1 MKDMKTHLIEWKRLV
16 KLGRTCDRCED
27 TGATL
32 RKVIRE
38 LNTGCVKARV
48 RFRLKTVRLPA
59 ARLAESNAIL
69 IDGQPLEQLVPRAR
83 VGETDCP
90 TCGELTGETLKCRAL
105 NVDGR
110 THDSVPA
117 ELIRA
122 AVCRVADC
130 CGEGCECG
138 CGCESGR
145 PQASKSP
152 CCA

>member
-1 MKDMKTHLIEWKRLV
+1 MKTHLIEWKRLV
-16 KLGRTCDRCED
+16 KHGRTCDRCED

-32 RKVIRE
+32 RRVVRD
-38 LNTGCVKARV
+38 LNTGCAKARV
-48 RFRLKTVRLPA
+48 RFRLKTIRLPA

-69 IDGQPLEQLVPRAR
+69 IDGQPLERLVPGVRA
-83 VGETDCP
+83 VETDCP
-90 TCGELTGETLKCRAL
+90 SCGELNDKPSKCRAL
-105 NVDGR
+105 VADGR
-110 THDSVPA
+110 THESVPA
-117 ELIRA
+117 DLIRA